1 MPASVQLRIT
11 HGAAKGKVFTF
22 AAHDTFLLGRNPD
35 CHVHLPD
42 DPAVSRHHFLLEA
55 LPPQACLRDLGSM
68 NGTYVNQHKVGGRKA
83 GETPEQGAKRTYP
96 EIQLKHGDRIQV
108 GDTLLEVWVTQ
119 PKPVAGPPALEP
131 AAPSFEQ
138 LDPKQ
143 LAALLLKAVKKGV
156 SPRLDLPAYEFQGEL
171 GRGGFGVVFKALR
184 KADGK
189 PVAIKVLLP
198 RVAVQPSEIER
209 FLREM
214 AVTAQLSHPN
224 IVNLLDQGHSEGIP
238 WFVMEYCDGG
248 SLWDLIQKHGGKVP
262 LDIAKPIMLDA
273 LEGLA
278 HAHEAGFVHRDLKPQ
293 NILLDQGTARISDFG
308 LAKNFQQAGFSG
320 MSLTGN
326 YAGSPLFMPRE
337 QLINFKYVK
346 PATDVWSL
354 AATFYFMLTGQFPYP
369 FSANRD
375 PIDVILN
382 ESIVPI
388 EKRDKTLPRSLCA
401 CITRALSTKPQ
412 QRPESGRAIYNELLS
427 ALALPSL

>member
-22 AAHDTFLLGRNPD
+22 AAHDTFLLGSNPD

-42 DPAVSRHHFLLEA
+42 DPAVSRHHFILEA
-55 LPPQACLRDLGSM
+55 LPPQACLRDLGSL
-68 NGTYVNQHKVGGRKA
+68 NGTHVNKRKVGGRKQ
-83 GETPEQGAKRTYP
+83 GETPEQGAKRAYP

-108 GDTLLEVWVTQ
+108 GDTLLDVLVTQ
-119 PKPVAGPPALEP
+119 PKRVAGPPALEP
-131 AAPSFEQ
+131 ATPSFEQ

-184 KADGK
+184 KTDGK

-214 AVTAQLSHPN
+214 SVTAQLRHPN
-224 IVNLLDQGHSEGIP
+224 IVTLLDQGHSEGIP
-238 WFVMEYCDGG
+238 WFVMDYCDGG
-248 SLWDLIQKHGGKVP
+248 SLWDLVQQHGGKVP
-262 LDIAKPIMLDA
+262 LEVAKPIMLDA
-273 LEGLA
+273 LKGLA

-346 PATDVWSL
+346 PTTDVWSL
-354 AATFYFMLTGQFPYP
+354 AATFYFMLTGAFPYP
-369 FSANRD
+369 FTAKRD

-382 ESIVPI
+382 EHILPI
-388 EKRDKTLPRSLCA
+388 S
-401 CITRALSTKPQ
+401 TRAIALSKALEEWFDIALSMDLKR
-412 QRPESGRAIYNELLS
+412 RPANATVLLK
-427 ALALPSL
+427 SLSQTSF

>member
-1 MPASVQLRIT
+1 MPATVQLRIT
-11 HGAAKGKVFTF
+11 QGAAQGKVFTF
-22 AAHDTFLLGRNPD
+22 AAHDTFLLGRHPD
-35 CHVHLPD
+35 CHVYLAD

-55 LPPQACLRDLGSM
+55 LPPQACLRDLGSL
-68 NGTYVNQHKVGGRKA
+68 NGTYVNQRKVGGRKA
-83 GETPEQGAKRTYP
+83 GETPEQGSKRSYP
-96 EIQLKHGDRIQV
+96 EVQLKQGDRIQV

-156 SPRLDLPAYEFQGEL
+156 SPRLDLPGYEFQGEL

-184 KADGK
+184 KADGNS
-189 PVAIKVLLP
+189 VAIKVLLP
-198 RVAVQPSEIER
+198 RVAVQPAEIER

-224 IVNLLDQGHSEGIP
+224 IVNLMDQGHNEGIP
-238 WFVMEYCDGG
+238 WFVMDYCDGG
-248 SLWDLIQKHGGKVP
+248 SLWDLVQKQGGKVP

-293 NILLDQGTARISDFG
+293 NILLDRGRARISDFG

-369 FSANRD
+369 FDGKRD

-388 EKRDKTLPRSLCA
+388 EKRDKTLPVRLA
-401 CITRALSTKPQ
+401 AAINKALSVHSAQRYSTAKEFHYDLTK
-412 QRPESGRAIYNELLS
+412 
-427 ALALPSL
+427 ALQ

>member
-42 DPAVSRHHFLLEA
+42 DPAVSRHHFILEA
-55 LPPQACLRDLGSM
+55 LPPQACLRDLGSL
-68 NGTYVNQHKVGGRKA
+68 NGTHVNKRKVGGRKQ

-108 GDTLLEVWVTQ
+108 GDTLLDVLVTQ

-156 SPRLDLPAYEFQGEL
+156 SPRLDLPDYEFQGEL

-184 KADGK
+184 KANGK

-214 AVTAQLSHPN
+214 AVTAQLRHPN
-224 IVNLLDQGHSEGIP
+224 IVTLLDQGHSEGIP
-238 WFVMEYCDGG
+238 WFVMDYCDGG

-262 LDIAKPIMLDA
+262 LEVAKPIMLDA
-273 LEGLA
+273 LKGLA

-326 YAGSPLFMPRE
+326 YAGTPLFMPRE

-346 PATDVWSL
+346 PTTDVWSL
-354 AATFYFMLTGQFPYP
+354 AATFYFMLTGTFPYP
-369 FSANRD
+369 FTAKRD

-382 ESIVPI
+382 EHILPI
-388 EKRDKTLPRSLCA
+388 S
-401 CITRALSTKPQ
+401 TRAIALSKALEEWFDIALSMDLKR
-412 QRPESGRAIYNELLS
+412 RPANATVLLK
-427 ALALPSL
+427 SLGKTRF